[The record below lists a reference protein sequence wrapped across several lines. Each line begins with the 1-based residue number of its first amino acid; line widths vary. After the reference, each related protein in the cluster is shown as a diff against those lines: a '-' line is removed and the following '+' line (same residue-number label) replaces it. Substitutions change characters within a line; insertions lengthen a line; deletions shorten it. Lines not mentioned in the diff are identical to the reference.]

1 MEIKP
6 IKLSPKKNGYGHI
19 SSYSI
24 NIGATEARKCGFVD
38 SDGNMLPIQK
48 IIDTANNQIII
59 KLKEY

>member
-24 NIGATEARKCGFVD
+24 NIGATEACKCGFVD

-59 KLKEY
+59 KLKED